1 MMDQRNQGK
10 RAHFSIFKIASP
22 LPRASCAPDVGFYI
36 FRSGHRRFSVR
47 KGVLRNFAKLQE
59 NTCARV
65 YFPVNFAKFLKTI
78 FFTEHLRATTSLIIL
93 RRTLRS

>member
-10 RAHFSIFKIASP
+10 RAHFSIFKIVSP

-47 KGVLRNFAKLQE
+47 KGVLRNFAKL
-59 NTCARV
+59 
-65 YFPVNFAKFLKTI
+65 
-78 FFTEHLRATTSLIIL
+78 
-93 RRTLRS
+93 